1 MLKEK
6 MKRIKL
12 WWRKLKPI
20 DRFIV
25 FMMVVPNMVSISIIV
40 IGTIIIHLIW

>member
-1 MLKEK
+1 MLERKTNK
-6 MKRIKL
+6 INL
-12 WWRKLKPI
+12 WWKRLKPI

-25 FMMVVPNMVSISIIV
+25 FMMIVPNVVSISMIV